1 MKTILQ
7 SGLFIALLFLFSS
20 LRSQTLPE
28 LTRQQPEKEKAKL
41 FERIPSRFAIGSSA
55 FEKIFSFRI
64 NEKVVLPLGA
74 GSFLEGTV
82 TEKVQQSPEVTS
94 INIIASNY
102 QGALFTISRIAIAGQ
117 PVSYAGRLVSIK
129 HGDAFMM
136 TMQGKELVFA
146 KQKQS
151 SLVAE

>member
-1 MKTILQ
+1 MKTLLKTALFVILVLQ
-7 SGLFIALLFLFSS
+7 YTVLNA
-20 LRSQTLPE
+20 QALPE
-28 LTRQQPEKEKAKL
+28 FNKIQPEKAKL
-41 FERIPSRFAIGSSA
+41 FERIPSRFAVVSSA
-55 FEKIFSFRI
+55 FEKIFSFKL
-64 NEKVVLPLGA
+64 NEKVVLPLGTNT
-74 GSFLEGTV
+74 FLEGTV

-94 INIIASNY
+94 VNIIASNY
-102 QGALFTISRIAIAGQ
+102 QGALFTISRIAIPGQ
-117 PVSYAGRLVSIK
+117 PVTYTGRLVSLK